1 MRNERVS
8 MNFFDIGS
16 YYLRTKMWK
25 TNKFIGDW
33 TPKIVGK
40 YFTQITQNFVH
51 FRRLAFCADVDIQA
65 KKKFELTHICLI
77 FESVPRILTENSYIV
92 FKKLILNILMSCNKK
107 FNLLFSLLWT
117 KYQSIPGP
125 RGAGNTQR
133 EWTSSVLP
141 SGWISSSK
149 TCSRK
154 QTRKCLRFRKLLSTY
169 SISLDRRVKL
179 K

>member
-16 YYLRTKMWK
+16 YYLRSKMWK
-25 TNKFIGDW
+25 LNKFICDW

-77 FESVPRILTENSYIV
+77 FESVLRILTENSYIV
-92 FKKLILNILMSCNKK
+92 FKKLILNILMSCYKK

-125 RGAGNTQR
+125 RGQGT
-133 EWTSSVLP
+133 P
-141 SGWISSSK
+141 SGNEPPPYFLETEYHPPKRAQGNKPENVCGFASY
-149 TCSRK
+149 
-154 QTRKCLRFRKLLSTY
+154 CLLIRY
-169 SISLDRRVKL
+169 H
-179 K
+179 